1 MTKKKILLIDDETS
15 ITSLLRLNL
24 EASGRFIVRAE
35 NQGAK
40 GVETA
45 LAFRPDLI
53 LLDIMMPDMDG
64 GDVAAS
70 IQSDPTMKATPIVFL
85 TAAVRKE
92 EVNRS
97 DGVIGGFPYI
107 AKPLSVRGVI
117 AEIDRHLGKQA

>member
-1 MTKKKILLIDDETS
+1 MKKKILLIDDETS

>member
-1 MTKKKILLIDDETS
+1 MPKKKILLIDDETT

-35 NQGAK
+35 NQGAR

-45 LAFRPDLI
+45 REFHPDLI

-64 GDVAAS
+64 GDVAAI
-70 IQSDPTMKATPIVFL
+70 IQREAALRNTPIIFL

-92 EVNRS
+92 EINAH

-107 AKPLSVRGVI
+107 AKPLSVRDVI
-117 AEIDRHLGKQA
+117 AQIDKHLGKAA

>member
-85 TAAVRKE
+85 TAAVRKV

>member
-1 MTKKKILLIDDETS
+1 
-15 ITSLLRLNL
+15 
-24 EASGRFIVRAE
+24 
-35 NQGAK
+35 
-40 GVETA
+40 
-45 LAFRPDLI
+45 
-53 LLDIMMPDMDG
+53 
-64 GDVAAS
+64 
-70 IQSDPTMKATPIVFL
+70 MKATPIVFL